1 MGHVASGHGR
11 IKPTSETR
19 YGTEK
24 AIYAISGPKF
34 KKGYSRPMDRLGHL
48 RLIDVTPTL
57 CHLLGIQ
64 PPAQSQGSIAYD
76 LFQGHEM
83 VRERPKPTPAY
94 GPTKEYK
101 QRMQGHLYDFGLLKD
116 ETNPC

>member
-19 YGTEK
+19 FGTEK
-24 AIYAISGPKF
+24 AIYAIAGPKF
-34 KKGYSRPMDRLGHL
+34 KKGYSRPVDKLGHL

-57 CHLLGIQ
+57 CHLLGIR
-64 PPAQSQGSIAYD
+64 PPAQSQGAIAYD
-76 LFQGHEM
+76 LLKGHEM
-83 VRERPKPTPAY
+83 VRERPKPTPVY